1 MELTRQPR
9 AGNTTGMFHLL
20 LVALGGAIGAS
31 LRHLVNLGSLR
42 LVGANYP
49 WGTMAINIAGSF
61 AMGIFIELL
70 ARRFNASNELRLFV
84 ATGILG
90 GFTTFSAFSLD
101 FAVLWERGAAVP
113 ALAYAIASVAGSILA
128 LFLGLWLA
136 RSVG

>member
-1 MELTRQPR
+1 
-9 AGNTTGMFHLL
+9 MFHLF
-20 LVALGGAIGAS
+20 LVAVGGAVGAS
-31 LRHLVNLGSLR
+31 LRHLVNLSSLR
-42 LVGANYP
+42 LVGPGFP
-49 WGTMAINIAGSF
+49 WGTMAVNIVGSL
-61 AMGIFIELL
+61 AMGVFIELL

-101 FAVLWERGAAVP
+101 FAVLWERGAALP
-113 ALAYAIASVAGSILA
+113 ALAYAIASVVGSIVA